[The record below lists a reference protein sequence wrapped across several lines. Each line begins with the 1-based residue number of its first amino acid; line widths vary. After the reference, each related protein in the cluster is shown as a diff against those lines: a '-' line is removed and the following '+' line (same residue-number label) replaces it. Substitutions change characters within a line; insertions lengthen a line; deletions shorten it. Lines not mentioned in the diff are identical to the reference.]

1 MRGLKKP
8 IAYIGIAIAICFLT
22 FILIPLGMVLGIAYN
37 LFIGLILL
45 QSPSEEV
52 GYV

>member
-8 IAYIGIAIAICFLT
+8 IVYVGMAIAICFLT

-37 LFIGLILL
+37 LLIGLVLL
-45 QSPSEEV
+45 QSPAEEV